1 MKRLSFSNLRVHLIL
16 LVLIAA
22 LPAWGLML
30 YTDVRQRERS
40 AAEVQYHA
48 CRMANLVAH
57 EECLARAVLI

>member
-30 YTDVRQRERS
+30 YTDVRQRDRS
-40 AAEVQYHA
+40 AAMVKEYIEKFYAQKD
-48 CRMANLVAH
+48 
-57 EECLARAVLI
+57 